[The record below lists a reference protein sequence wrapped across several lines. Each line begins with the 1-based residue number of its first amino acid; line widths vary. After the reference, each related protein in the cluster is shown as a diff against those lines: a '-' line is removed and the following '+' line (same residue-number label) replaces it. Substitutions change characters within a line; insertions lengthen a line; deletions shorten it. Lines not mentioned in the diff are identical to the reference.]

1 MLAGS
6 LFKRLMVL
14 GFGLALATSAG
25 AQQRQVLVLIEDGGG
40 NAARPILS
48 GLETHLKTAAVA
60 LSVESFDASR
70 FPDLEAETP
79 TASYLR
85 SKYSGRGIDALVAV
99 GPQALTFLARNGAEL
114 FPGVPTV
121 FAGVSEA
128 SVARASLPDSTGVIS
143 AFGVTETVDLALR
156 LQPEAKNLVVIT
168 GTSALDT
175 IWYGTAREQLSGL
188 SSRIDVSHLAGLP
201 LEDVLVEVASLPRD
215 AIVLFLSMVQDGSG
229 RYFTPTADVVRDVA
243 GVSSAPVYAVYETLF
258 GTGVVGG
265 AMASFQDTGA
275 NVGAMVL
282 RILDGEAPAAI
293 PAERQGNVYR
303 TDWRQLQRFDLDA
316 SRLPP
321 GTTVEFQ
328 PPPVWERYRQ
338 EALTVL
344 GVLVF
349 QTLLVVSLLLRWR
362 KRRVEH
368 LLHESEDRYR
378 NVVEAE
384 TDLICR
390 YLPDTTLTFVNDAYC
405 TYYGRTRGELIGTKL
420 SGLSPDAERSR
431 RLEHASPAL
440 AAPDI
445 RSGVRRVVRADGSA
459 GWLQWTAHPIQKRR
473 PDRRDS
479 GHRPRH
485 YGVADGSER
494 SLGAPRAGHPSDA
507 SGHARRAVGRACT
520 RAESAAHGHS
530 QQRASGATPPRPEND
545 QP

>member
-1 MLAGS
+1 
-6 LFKRLMVL
+6 MVL
-14 GFGLALATSAG
+14 AFGLALAASAG

-48 GLETHLKTAAVA
+48 GLETQLKTAAAA
-60 LSVESFDASR
+60 LYVEGFDASG

-85 SKYSGRGIDALVAV
+85 SKYSGRDIDALVAV

-128 SVARASLPDSTGVIS
+128 SVARANLPDSTGVIS
-143 AFGVTETVDLALR
+143 AFGVTETADLALR
-156 LQPEAKNLVVIT
+156 LQPEAKKLVVIT

-175 IWYGTAREQLSGL
+175 IWYGTAREQLGGL
-188 SSRIDVSHLAGLP
+188 SGRIEVSHLAGLP

-243 GVSSAPVYAVYETLF
+243 GVSGAPVYAVYETLF
-258 GTGVVGG
+258 GTGVIGG

-275 NVGAMVL
+275 KVGAMVL
-282 RILDGEAPAAI
+282 RILDGEAAAAI

-338 EALTVL
+338 EILAVL
-344 GVLVF
+344 GILVF
-349 QTLLVVSLLLRWR
+349 QTLLVVALLLRWR

-405 TYYGRTRGELIGTKL
+405 NYFGRTRAELIGTKL
-420 SGLSPDAERSR
+420 SGPLLDAEGSRTLEHARPGARRTGHQERGAQGRSR
-431 RLEHASPAL
+431 RRQPRL
-440 AAPDI
+440 AAM
-445 RSGVRRVVRADGSA
+445 DGS
-459 GWLQWTAHPIQKRR
+459 PDPQKRR
-473 PDRRDS
+473 PDRRDP
-479 GHRPRH
+479 GYRPRH
-485 YGVADGSER
+485 YGVADG
-494 SLGAPRAGHPSDA
+494 
-507 SGHARRAVGRACT
+507 
-520 RAESAAHGHS
+520 
-530 QQRASGATPPRPEND
+530 
-545 QP
+545 

>member
-1 MLAGS
+1 M
-6 LFKRLMVL
+6 
-14 GFGLALATSAG
+14 
-25 AQQRQVLVLIEDGGG
+25 
-40 NAARPILS
+40 
-48 GLETHLKTAAVA
+48 
-60 LSVESFDASR
+60 
-70 FPDLEAETP
+70 
-79 TASYLR
+79 
-85 SKYSGRGIDALVAV
+85 

-128 SVARASLPDSTGVIS
+128 SVARANLPDSTGVIS

-156 LQPEAKNLVVIT
+156 LQPEAKKLVVIT

-175 IWYGTAREQLSGL
+175 TWYGTAREQLGGL
-188 SSRIDVSHLAGLP
+188 SSRIEVSHLAGLP

-243 GVSSAPVYAVYETLF
+243 AVSSAPVYAVYETLF

-275 NVGAMVL
+275 KVGAMVL
-282 RILDGEAPAAI
+282 RILDGEAAAAI

-328 PPPVWERYRQ
+328 PPPVWDRYRQ
-338 EALTVL
+338 EILAVL
-344 GVLVF
+344 GILVF
-349 QTLLVVSLLLRWR
+349 QTLLVVALLLRWR

-378 NVVEAE
+378 NVVDAE

-405 TYYGRTRGELIGTKL
+405 NYFGRTRAELIGTKL
-420 SGLSPDAERSR
+420 SGLVARRRAQPNTRAGAPGARRTGHQDAGCAGSFAPTAAPAGCNGRLTRSKKTAARSPRSR
-431 RLEHASPAL
+431 AS
-440 AAPDI
+440 AATL
-445 RSGVRRVVRADGSA
+445 RRC
-459 GWLQWTAHPIQKRR
+459 GWLRR
-473 PDRRDS
+473 KPW
-479 GHRPRH
+479 
-485 YGVADGSER
+485 
-494 SLGAPRAGHPSDA
+494 
-507 SGHARRAVGRACT
+507 
-520 RAESAAHGHS
+520 SAAS
-530 QQRASGATPPRPEND
+530 RSRI
-545 QP
+545 